1 MRKIK
6 GDDNTTPKHTLQSTV
21 ASRHFIGGRGERA
34 LISHTPKR
42 VFYYMSPNETK
53 NRKLAYLNA
62 KCKEGGG
69 VFVIQTTLF
78 EER

>member
-53 NRKLAYLNA
+53 NRKLASE
-62 KCKEGGG
+62 CQMQREGG
-69 VFVIQTTLF
+69 VFVIQATLF
-78 EER
+78 DEL